1 MNSAWDRHA
10 NVWFISSSSKNSLL
24 NGMKILW
31 DLKILWK
38 TGSEGPKFGEIL
50 SHSVRYG
57 MYESTNL
64 NIYKMYHM
72 SGDMTEVFKIT
83 TGKYEW
89 FITITSNVGV
99 YQNTREFNGNIYKK
113 TTTIEFT
120 EVHNS
125 HIQQ

>member
-38 TGSEGPKFGEIL
+38 TGSEGPKFSEIL

-57 MYESTNL
+57 MYEYISRDGSSL
-64 NIYKMYHM
+64 
-72 SGDMTEVFKIT
+72 VAR
-83 TGKYEW
+83 YE
-89 FITITSNVGV
+89 
-99 YQNTREFNGNIYKK
+99 Y
-113 TTTIEFT
+113 IESCVA
-120 EVHNS
+120 VH
-125 HIQQ
+125 